1 MSLLKDLYSE
11 EAKKKDAKNFV
22 KSFDEYFRL
31 TSFQG
36 EFGRIFCIGY
46 AINDQPAEVLT
57 GDEKNILIEFWQ
69 IAKDIDLF
77 VGHNIMDFDFRFI
90 YKRSI
95 ILGVRPTQEIS
106 FARYRNSPI
115 FDTMKEWDKWSKHST
130 SLHKLSVALGVN
142 SPKDQ
147 GIDGSKV
154 YDFFLAGKT
163 EEIAKYCVRDVEA
176 TREVYKRICFIK

>member
-11 EAKKKDAKNFV
+11 ELKKKDTKNFV
-22 KSFDEYFRL
+22 KSFDEYFRQ

-46 AINDQPAEVLT
+46 AINGQPAEVLT
-57 GDEKNILIEFWQ
+57 GDEKNILIDFWQ

-95 ILGVRPTQEIS
+95 ILGV
-106 FARYRNSPI
+106 
-115 FDTMKEWDKWSKHST
+115 
-130 SLHKLSVALGVN
+130 
-142 SPKDQ
+142 
-147 GIDGSKV
+147 
-154 YDFFLAGKT
+154 
-163 EEIAKYCVRDVEA
+163 
-176 TREVYKRICFIK
+176 